1 VQAAPR
7 GVTPA
12 RSGIGSSFPWE
23 GIAGEKAGP
32 QAGVIYV
39 AGFSLAWAE

>member
-1 VQAAPR
+1 VRAAPL
-7 GVTPA
+7 GVTPT
-12 RSGIGSSFPWE
+12 RSGIGSSFPQE

-32 QAGVIYV
+32 QAGIIYV